1 MTNDNLTK
9 TMLLDTDQKP
19 DILAK
24 NNFSF
29 FNKYQN
35 KIYITAGVL
44 FIILLMILMILMIPK
59 TGNKDIHKIES
70 ETIDK
75 VTVLD
80 LNKDEFEA
88 EIEID
93 GEIVE
98 IFYYSFKKDN
108 DWTKENKNFEPL
120 FTNIK
125 LTHNWEKKDDVDF
138 QEFYWNNDFLLYD
151 EYKIEKENLYE
162 SEIFENS
169 FIFIRK
175 SNLEEIP
182 NSKPENDSDYD
193 PLLLKEEEKAEK
205 KKLAKEKAE
214 KKRLAKEKAEK
225 KRLAKEKEAEIR
237 NLDQDHKN
245 LKTFVS
251 EISNLK
257 VKIKNLNLDDNRIV
271 KLFEDANTNYENQK
285 SKFFEVYKGYSD
297 IPNVLPTTNIPKG
310 ILELNME
317 LFNKRNDLDIIKKSA
332 SKDYK
337 NAEKIQKDAY
347 LHLNSSKQ
355 NLKLA
360 EDFKNKFK
368 VNYNKDNK
376 ELIVRCEEDLVNIDI
391 AANDYDVIK
400 ERSDA
405 IDNAYRSI
413 KEYLNKINN
422 LSKKS
427 ESLRQ
432 LIEENV
438 NSKSEKKRR

>member
-1 MTNDNLTK
+1 M
-9 TMLLDTDQKP
+9 
-19 DILAK
+19 
-24 NNFSF
+24 
-29 FNKYQN
+29 
-35 KIYITAGVL
+35 
-44 FIILLMILMILMIPK
+44 
-59 TGNKDIHKIES
+59 
-70 ETIDK
+70 
-75 VTVLD
+75 
-80 LNKDEFEA
+80 
-88 EIEID
+88 
-93 GEIVE
+93 
-98 IFYYSFKKDN
+98 
-108 DWTKENKNFEPL
+108 
-120 FTNIK
+120 
-125 LTHNWEKKDDVDF
+125 
-138 QEFYWNNDFLLYD
+138 
-151 EYKIEKENLYE
+151 
-162 SEIFENS
+162 
-169 FIFIRK
+169 
-175 SNLEEIP
+175 
-182 NSKPENDSDYD
+182 
-193 PLLLKEEEKAEK
+193 LKEEEAK
-205 KKLAKEKAE
+205 KKAKTARSKAKA
-214 KKRLAKEKAEK
+214 KKKAAKAAKAAKVAK
-225 KRLAKEKEAEIR
+225 KKAAEIR

-337 NAEKIQKDAY
+337 NAEKIQKDAS

-368 VNYNKDNK
+368 VNYNKDIK
-376 ELIVRCEEDLVNIDI
+376 ELIERCEEDLVNIDI
-391 AANDYDVIK
+391 AANDYDIIK

-413 KEYLNKINN
+413 KDYLNKINN